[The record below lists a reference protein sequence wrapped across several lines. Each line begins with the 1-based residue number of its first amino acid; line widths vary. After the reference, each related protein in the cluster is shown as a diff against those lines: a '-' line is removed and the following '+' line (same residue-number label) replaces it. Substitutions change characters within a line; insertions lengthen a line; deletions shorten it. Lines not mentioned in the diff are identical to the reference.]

1 MPTSTASKQIPDLSG
16 SFDAAADRARALNEK
31 LIVTAKK
38 SGTASL
44 DAYEKGLT
52 TFVDIQQK
60 VAGASQ
66 LDWVSAVVQA
76 QTDFLTEVSAAY
88 TSAAREVLK

>member
-1 MPTSTASKQIPDLSG
+1 
-16 SFDAAADRARALNEK
+16 
-31 LIVTAKK
+31 
-38 SGTASL
+38 
-44 DAYEKGLT
+44 
-52 TFVDIQQK
+52 

-66 LDWVSAVVQA
+66 LDWVSAAVQA

>member
-1 MPTSTASKQIPDLSG
+1 MSTSTASKQTADLNG
-16 SFDAAADRARALNEK
+16 SFEAAADRVRDLTEK
-31 LIVTAKK
+31 LIATAKK

-52 TFVDIQQK
+52 NFVDFQQK

-66 LDWVSAVVQA
+66 LDWVSTVVQA
-76 QTDFLTEVSAAY
+76 QTEFFTEVSAAY
-88 TSAAREVLK
+88 TAAARENLK

>member
-1 MPTSTASKQIPDLSG
+1 MPTSTASKQTPDLSRG
-16 SFDAAADRARALNEK
+16 FDVAADRIRALNEK
-31 LIVTAKK
+31 LIDTAKK
-38 SGTASL
+38 GGTASL
-44 DAYEKGLT
+44 DAYETGLT
-52 TFVDIQQK
+52 NFVDFQQK

>member
-1 MPTSTASKQIPDLSG
+1 MPTSTASKQIPDLGS

-44 DAYEKGLT
+44 DA
-52 TFVDIQQK
+52 
-60 VAGASQ
+60 
-66 LDWVSAVVQA
+66 
-76 QTDFLTEVSAAY
+76 
-88 TSAAREVLK
+88 